1 MTAGDGSGAWCASG
15 ARAGECGRDGVSRL
29 EKRDQGSGVDRAA
42 GVTQSAAAHRFHSS
56 RRDMYSNAIDHQ
68 VAALGMH
75 MRHEPLLSCTYQNLD
90 VGFNPNVMTV

>member
-1 MTAGDGSGAWCASG
+1 
-15 ARAGECGRDGVSRL
+15 
-29 EKRDQGSGVDRAA
+29 
-42 GVTQSAAAHRFHSS
+42 
-56 RRDMYSNAIDHQ
+56 MYSNAIDHQ